1 MKEQVLTISQMQ
13 ELIDMEVDTSNA
25 SIYWSVNKVNA
36 RGRKSDLMLPFLT
49 FHNTN
54 QVVGLASFEYIPTFT
69 LQDILDILPES
80 IEEDSIGRFDYE
92 LRIKKN
98 GVAYES
104 FDALDSKSEPYVFD
118 EYYIEGEQCKTV
130 LDCAF
135 EMLKS
140 LKKLKKI

>member
-1 MKEQVLTISQMQ
+1 MKNQVLTIEQML
-13 ELIDMEVDTSNA
+13 ELEELGIDTSIA
-25 SIYWSVNKVNA
+25 SMFWFDDGI
-36 RGRKSDLMLPFLT
+36 R
-49 FHNTN
+49 
-54 QVVGLASFEYIPTFT
+54 IPRLVPCYSQDTIGAWTDQYGEKCIIPVFT
-69 LQDILDILPES
+69 LQDILDMLPGS
-80 IEEDSIGRFDYE
+80 IEEDIIGRFDYE

-118 EYYIEGEQCKTV
+118 EYYIDDEQCETV